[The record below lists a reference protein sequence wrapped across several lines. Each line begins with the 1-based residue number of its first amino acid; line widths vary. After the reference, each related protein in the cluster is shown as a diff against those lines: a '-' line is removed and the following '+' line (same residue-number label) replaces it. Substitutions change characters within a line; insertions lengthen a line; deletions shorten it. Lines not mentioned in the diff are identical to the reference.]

1 MPLTRIRRV
10 IPHRVLC
17 LTVCIAPAFA
27 QQTTTNPTVVKPSAF
42 EVISIKPNN
51 SGRQGGAW
59 GVWKNEY
66 SARNTPL
73 IFIILEAYLG
83 ETHASTERLK
93 SAPSWVVTDGYDV
106 TAKADNATADS
117 WKGLRQAQQVAIVAP
132 MLRAMLEDRC
142 KLVVHTVPTHIQG
155 YALILSK
162 RPLKLKQ
169 AQADEP
175 RPAQGP
181 YGIMEGGW
189 MITYPKPGTDMTPFT
204 GFRKVTMAQ
213 FTDFVSMGQA
223 PIVDQTGLQG
233 IYDFDLPRVDTT
245 PAPAPDGAPAAAP
258 PRLDAAHLFDWQSVG
273 LELKPIQIPAVDIVI
288 DHIERPAAN

>member
-1 MPLTRIRRV
+1 
-10 IPHRVLC
+10 
-17 LTVCIAPAFA
+17 
-27 QQTTTNPTVVKPSAF
+27 
-42 EVISIKPNN
+42 
-51 SGRQGGAW
+51 
-59 GVWKNEY
+59 
-66 SARNTPL
+66 
-73 IFIILEAYLG
+73 
-83 ETHASTERLK
+83 
-93 SAPSWVVTDGYDV
+93 
-106 TAKADNATADS
+106 
-117 WKGLRQAQQVAIVAP
+117 RQAQQVAIAAP

-155 YALILSK
+155 YALVLSK

-189 MITYPKPGTDMTPFT
+189 MITYPKPGADVTPFT

-233 IYDFDLPRVDTT
+233 IRLRPAPHRYHSSSCRGWRSRGCAAPSRRCSSLRLAVCRTRTEAHSGPSGGHRHRPHRAPRSELTATFNLVHFKRHDFSIKAFLRARRSTFPGSRSPPPLQSTAPPMDPRLALPR
-245 PAPAPDGAPAAAP
+245 ALRA
-258 PRLDAAHLFDWQSVG
+258 L
-273 LELKPIQIPAVDIVI
+273 
-288 DHIERPAAN
+288 